1 MMIILTALLAGF
13 LDGVAAVLLFRTRG
27 NKNPALLFRYIAS
40 AVYGKAA
47 FGEGSRMVLRGVLF
61 HFLIAGTF
69 VGAYFGLYPYLAWF
83 RTSPLLCAIV
93 YGLLIWVIMNLG
105 VVPLSRAAPRP
116 FSLLFAVVNMLIL
129 IAAIGLP
136 TAYIARWYFQW
147 H

>member
-1 MMIILTALLAGF
+1 MIILLTGLLAGF

-47 FGEGSRMVLRGVLF
+47 FSEGSRMVLMGVLF

-69 VGAYFGLYPYLAWF
+69 VGVYFGLYPYLSLF
-83 RTSPLLCAIV
+83 RSSPLAGAFV
-93 YGLLIWVIMNLG
+93 YGLLIWVIMNQG
-105 VVPLSRAAPRP
+105 VVPLSKAAPRP

-129 IAAIGLP
+129 IVAIGLP
-136 TAYIARWYFQW
+136 TAYLARWYFQW
-147 H
+147 Y